1 MNKQE
6 LIEAV
11 QKKAG
16 IETKK
21 QAGEAVDAVFEAIS
35 GTLKKGGKVTLIGFG
50 NFSVAKK
57 KARIGRNP
65 QTGAEMKIPARKVPK
80 FTSSKALKEVVNK

>member
-1 MNKQE
+1 VNKQE

-21 QAGEAVDAVFEAIS
+21 QSGEAVDAVFEAIS
-35 GTLKKGGKVTLIGFG
+35 ATLKKGGKVTLIGFG